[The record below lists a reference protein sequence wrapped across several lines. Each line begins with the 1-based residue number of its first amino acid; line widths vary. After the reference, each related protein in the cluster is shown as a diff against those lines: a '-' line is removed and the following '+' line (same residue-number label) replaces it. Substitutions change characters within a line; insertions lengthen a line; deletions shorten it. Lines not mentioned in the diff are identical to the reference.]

1 MIKVM
6 LVDDHALFRKG
17 LKLILSEVSDME
29 IAFEAAD
36 GDEALNGI
44 RNNPWDVLI
53 LDISMPGKSVLD
65 LIKLAKDYHPKKP
78 ILVLSSYPED
88 QYAIRML
95 RAGADGYLSKESA
108 PEKLVL
114 AIQKLAEG
122 GKYISSSLAEILA
135 SELNP
140 DTNKPPH
147 QLLTDREYLVF
158 LALAKGKRL
167 ADIANENSLN
177 IKTISTYRTRLLKK
191 MHLSTNADVIHYAI
205 KYQLL
210 DQQLL

>member
-1 MIKVM
+1 
-6 LVDDHALFRKG
+6 
-17 LKLILSEVSDME
+17 
-29 IAFEAAD
+29 
-36 GDEALNGI
+36 
-44 RNNPWDVLI
+44 
-53 LDISMPGKSVLD
+53 
-65 LIKLAKDYHPKKP
+65 
-78 ILVLSSYPED
+78 
-88 QYAIRML
+88 ML